1 MTFSQKKSL
10 KCFVSILS
18 VCLLFSCKTSSQSNS
33 PKDELEQ
40 VSKPSQ
46 ADDLQ
51 ESLSQEL
58 RKANE
63 SVLAKQWRSAERS
76 YDRVLTIDSEH
87 SEAIRNLGI
96 VKFKLKEYHQALKLF
111 ERVQSFYANRDF
123 DFNFYRA
130 ETNRVLARFA
140 QAAAS
145 YEAALKI
152 KPKDVMTLKSLSW
165 TYFRLNAY
173 KEALAVATK
182 GISLHPGD
190 IQLGLIKVR
199 IFLKLGR
206 MTEVNE
212 LLTNL
217 KKTASQ
223 EQVPFIQSVEGDAS
237 LATDNCEKATV
248 SYKSALKKEPLLAGA
263 LLGLGKCTL
272 KMGEIEKGAE
282 LVESA
287 LRIQPKLVE
296 AYYILAQVYE
306 KSDPKRSMAFY
317 KAFYQRSASD
327 PFFAKKRKD
336 VKEKVR
342 LASSKSESA
351 L

>member
-1 MTFSQKKSL
+1 M
-10 KCFVSILS
+10 
-18 VCLLFSCKTSSQSNS
+18 FSCKTSGNGNEELDKLQ
-33 PKDELEQ
+33 PVIPLTQDEELQ
-40 VSKPSQ
+40 KSL
-46 ADDLQ
+46 LQ
-51 ESLSQEL
+51 EL
-58 RKANE
+58 KNANE

-111 ERVQSFYANRDF
+111 ERVHSVYASRDF

-130 ETNRVLARFA
+130 ETNRILARFA
-140 QAAAS
+140 QAAAD

-152 KPKDVMTLKSLSW
+152 KPKDVMNLKSLAW

-173 KEALAVATK
+173 KEALAVANR
-182 GISLHPGD
+182 GIVSHPRD

-206 MTEVNE
+206 ITEVTE

-223 EQVPFIQSVEGDAS
+223 EQIPFIQSVEGDAS
-237 LATDNCEKATV
+237 LAADNCAKASV

-272 KMGEIEKGAE
+272 KEGDIEKGAE

-287 LRIQPKLVE
+287 IRIQPKLVE

-306 KSDPKRSMAFY
+306 KSDPKRSLAFY

-336 VKEKVR
+336 VKEKVK
-342 LASSKSESA
+342 LASSKRDSS